1 MVSFARF
8 STLFSALHL
17 HLGGAPEGP
26 AGTGKVRRIVFDS
39 IKNRPS
45 VHFEFAD

>member
-1 MVSFARF
+1 MIDRSICF

-26 AGTGKVRRIVFDS
+26 AGTGKV
-39 IKNRPS
+39 N
-45 VHFEFAD
+45 ECQN

>member
-1 MVSFARF
+1 MLSVKIIFKLNIKLFSFF

-26 AGTGKVRRIVFDS
+26 AGTGKVNKFID
-39 IKNRPS
+39 K
-45 VHFEFAD
+45 

>member
-1 MVSFARF
+1 LNIKLFIFIF

-26 AGTGKVRRIVFDS
+26 AGTGKV
-39 IKNRPS
+39 K
-45 VHFEFAD
+45 

>member
-1 MVSFARF
+1 MLIDSYDLF

-26 AGTGKVRRIVFDS
+26 AGTGKVNKFVYGR
-39 IKNRPS
+39 
-45 VHFEFAD
+45 

>member
-1 MVSFARF
+1 MKSFIF

-26 AGTGKVRRIVFDS
+26 AGTGKVNCFS
-39 IKNRPS
+39 EK
-45 VHFEFAD
+45 

>member
-1 MVSFARF
+1 LIYLFIYFV

-26 AGTGKVRRIVFDS
+26 AGTGKVNES
-39 IKNRPS
+39 I
-45 VHFEFAD
+45 DQ

>member
-1 MVSFARF
+1 MCEKCMVDLF

-26 AGTGKVRRIVFDS
+26 AGTGKVCGLIDREAI
-39 IKNRPS
+39 N
-45 VHFEFAD
+45 

>member
-1 MVSFARF
+1 LNIKLFIF

-26 AGTGKVRRIVFDS
+26 AGTGKV
-39 IKNRPS
+39 K
-45 VHFEFAD
+45 